1 MKNPKHRDS
10 PYPRLSIGMPVYNGE
25 KYIREAL
32 DSLLAQSFT
41 DFELIISDNASS
53 DGTERICRDYAAR
66 DERVRY
72 VRHAKNRGAIR
83 NFQFLLDEVHG
94 EYFMWAAHDDVWD
107 AKWAAN
113 LLPVAQSHRC
123 LAYGYVQ
130 SIDKNGGRIHHPA
143 NFQKY
148 EFTGSRF
155 LRRCKYFL
163 SPDFRGKANP
173 IYGIMPLQALRELGI
188 SALND
193 VNSGSDMIFLYELL
207 NRMEIRHG
215 GEVFLYKR
223 IPCQSFAGEIIAEHH
238 HESIASRA
246 GAVIKQAFAG
256 PMLGEYMKRSTL
268 PESLCLIVCYPFCVL
283 RSLVFAFFQKA
294 RRRYLMP

>member
-1 MKNPKHRDS
+1 LKNPKHRGS

-25 KYIREAL
+25 KYIREAV

-53 DGTERICRDYAAR
+53 DGTEKICRDYAAR
-66 DERVRY
+66 DDRVQY
-72 VRHAKNRGAIR
+72 VRHAKNRGVIH

-107 AKWAAN
+107 AKWAAS
-113 LLPVAQSHRC
+113 LLPVAQRHQC

-130 SIDKNGGRIHHPA
+130 SIDKNGRKINHPA
-143 NFQKY
+143 NSQKY
-148 EFTGSRF
+148 EFSGNRF
-155 LRRCKYFL
+155 LRRCRYFFA
-163 SPDFRGKANP
+163 PDFRGKANP
-173 IYGIMPLQALRELGI
+173 IYGIMPLQSLREMGI

-193 VNSGSDMIFLYELL
+193 ANSGSDMLFLYDLL
-207 NRMEIRHG
+207 NCMEIRHG

-223 IPCQSFAGEIIAEHH
+223 IPCESAAGEIIAEHH
-238 HESIASRA
+238 DESIVTRA
-246 GAVIKQAFAG
+246 TAIIKQAFAG

-268 PESLCLIVCYPFCVL
+268 PESLCLLACYPFCVL
-283 RSLVFAFFQKA
+283 RSLIFAMFHKA
-294 RRRYLMP
+294 RRGLAP

>member
-1 MKNPKHRDS
+1 LKNSKHRDF
-10 PYPRLSIGMPVYNGE
+10 PYPWLSIGMPVYNGE

-66 DERVRY
+66 DERVQY

-83 NFQFLLDEVHG
+83 NFQFLLDYVHG

-107 AKWAAN
+107 AEWVAN
-113 LLPVAQSHRC
+113 LLPIARMHQC

-130 SIDKNGGRIHHPA
+130 SIDKNGGKIHHPA

-148 EFTGSRF
+148 EFTGNRF
-155 LRRCKYFL
+155 FRRCKYFF

-173 IYGIMPLQALRELGI
+173 IYGIMPLHALRELGI

-193 VNSGSDMIFLYELL
+193 ANSGSDMIFLYELL

-223 IPCQSFAGEIIAEHH
+223 IPCQSAAGEIIAEHH
-238 HESIASRA
+238 NESIAVRA
-246 GAVIKQAFAG
+246 AAIIKQAFAG

-268 PESLCLIVCYPFCVL
+268 PESLCLIVCYSFCVL

-294 RRRYLMP
+294 KRGLTL